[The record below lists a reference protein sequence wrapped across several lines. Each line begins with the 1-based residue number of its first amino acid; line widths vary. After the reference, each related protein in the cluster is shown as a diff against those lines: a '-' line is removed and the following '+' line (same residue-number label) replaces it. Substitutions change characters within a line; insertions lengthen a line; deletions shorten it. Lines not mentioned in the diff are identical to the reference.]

1 MPDMNLNPFIA
12 KLDAFQQRHKWLAVG
27 YAVIKKYGDDNGG
40 YQAALLTYYGFL
52 SLFPLLLVIV
62 TILQIWFSNNAPVRD
77 DVLASI
83 GHFFPLLTSQLQANI
98 HSMHKTGLGLLI
110 GLVIT
115 IYGARGVADALRHA
129 LDNMWQV
136 PRNKRAGFP
145 KNILHSMSIIAA
157 GAVSFVAVV
166 AVSAFSSSLG
176 HALWTKILLNVL
188 GFLLLTAVFG
198 FIFRIATFGRVPLRW
213 MYSGASVAGFVTQ
226 LLLTFGGLIIKH
238 QLQHLNS
245 VYGTFAVVL
254 GLLFWI
260 YLLAQVIVYAAEVDT
275 VRHLKL
281 WPRSMTSTMETT
293 ADRIAYRRYAK
304 IEERVSNER
313 ISVDFRKAK

>member
-1 MPDMNLNPFIA
+1 MQGMNIGALTQ
-12 KLDAFQQRHKWLAVG
+12 KLDAWQQRHKWAAIV
-27 YAVIKKYGDDNGG
+27 YAVIKKYGEDSGG

-52 SLFPLLLVIV
+52 ALFPLLLVVV
-62 TILQIWFSNNAPVRD
+62 TVLQIWFVNNATVRT
-77 DVLASI
+77 DVTSSI
-83 GHFFPLLTSQLQANI
+83 GHFFPLLTAPLQENI
-98 HSMHKTGLGLLI
+98 HSMHKTGLGLIVAL
-110 GLVIT
+110 LIT
-115 IYGARGVADALRHA
+115 IYGARGVADALRYA

-136 PRNKRAGFP
+136 PKNKRAGFP
-145 KNILHSMSIIAA
+145 KNIFHSLSIIAA

-176 HALWTKILLNVL
+176 HAMWVKVLLNIL

-226 LLLTFGGLIIKH
+226 LLLTFGGLLVKH

-245 VYGTFAVVL
+245 LYGTFAVVL

-275 VRHLKL
+275 VRHLHL
-281 WPRSMTSTMETT
+281 WPRSITKELETP
-293 ADRIAYRRYAK
+293 ADREAYERYAK
-304 IEERVSNER
+304 IEQRANNER
-313 ISVDFRKAK
+313 IRARFTK